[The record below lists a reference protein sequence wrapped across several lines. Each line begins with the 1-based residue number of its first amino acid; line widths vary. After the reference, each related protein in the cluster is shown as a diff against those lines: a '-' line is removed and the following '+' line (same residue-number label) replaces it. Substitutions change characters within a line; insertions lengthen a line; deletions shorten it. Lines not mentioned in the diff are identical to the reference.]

1 MPLPVIEMIRGAL
14 RGEAYVPASGSFDIL
29 HSLPHGHVSA
39 VLGTLRKI
47 GLDRLLASRPSRNV
61 ALVEALIVSRVTS
74 PASKLATARGLNAK
88 TEFTSLGQILGL
100 ERADEDDLY
109 QAMDWVVKR
118 QHRIETKLAK
128 RHLKE
133 GTLVLYDLS
142 SSYYTGKHCTLAKF
156 GHNRDGKNRFPQIN
170 FGLLCNGEGCPVA
183 IEVFEGNKGDPT
195 TLGAQVQKVRNRFG
209 IERVVWVGDRGMITS
224 ARIREDLKPID
235 GLDWITALR
244 APAIQALMEAGAV
257 QPSLFDNRDLAE
269 IVSPDYPGERL
280 VACRN
285 PLLAEDRAR
294 TRQELLA
301 VTSKALDKVV
311 QATRRPNRPLRG
323 TDKIGIEVGKIL
335 NAHKVGKHF
344 KVEISDAR
352 LSYERDEDRISRE
365 ASLDGIY
372 VIRTSLPKTLLDA
385 ESTVD
390 RYKDLGMVE
399 RAFRSLKTVD
409 LKIRPIFHRM
419 AGRVRAHIFLCM
431 LAYYVEWHM
440 RKALAPILFDDEEKE
455 AAKALRESVVAPAVR
470 SAKAE
475 HKARSKQTDDGAPV
489 HSFQTLLQHLGT
501 IARNRVRLKETP
513 SAEFD
518 QLTIP
523 DEYQRH
529 VFDLLGIPLAL

>member
-1 MPLPVIEMIRGAL
+1 MASRHGAIHVATITKTHEGRVYTSYLLRRTFREGRKVKHETVGNLSHLPLPVIEMIRGAL

-399 RAFRSLKTVD
+399 RAFRD
-409 LKIRPIFHRM
+409 
-419 AGRVRAHIFLCM
+419 
-431 LAYYVEWHM
+431 
-440 RKALAPILFDDEEKE
+440 
-455 AAKALRESVVAPAVR
+455 VATR
-470 SAKAE
+470 SE
-475 HKARSKQTDDGAPV
+475 P
-489 HSFQTLLQHLGT
+489 
-501 IARNRVRLKETP
+501 P
-513 SAEFD
+513 SSEDAFRGLP
-518 QLTIP
+518 Q
-523 DEYQRH
+523 
-529 VFDLLGIPLAL
+529 G